1 MIIRPDV
8 IGIDPNNI
16 ERVKIADAARI
27 INEGK
32 LVAFP
37 TETVYGLGADAL
49 NPKACANIFEAKNR
63 PLDDP
68 LIVHIA
74 DKEDLFKVAREIPDT
89 AVKLIDEF
97 WPGPLTLVLKKA
109 ETVPDIVTAG
119 LDTVAVRM
127 PDNEIALSLIREAK
141 TFIAAPSANLFGR
154 PSPTTAQHVL
164 QDLNGRIDLLI
175 DGGKVNVG
183 VESTILD
190 LIQHPFRI
198 LRPGGISLEK
208 LKTILPDIAISKEY
222 AILSPGMYARHYSP
236 KAAVILVEEK
246 GKAQIDKVRS
256 LAYEFAMQGYNF
268 GIMAKEENKD
278 GYSDHNV
285 KVLGPGK
292 NLPICAA
299 NLFSVLR
306 EFDRNNVDLII
317 AEGVEEKELGVAIMD
332 RLRKASGREEKEC
345 SAKF

>member
-16 ERVKIADAARI
+16 ERVKITDAAKI

-49 NPKACANIFEAKNR
+49 NPKACAKIFEAKNR

-74 DKEDLFKVAREIPDT
+74 DKEDLFKIAREIPDT
-89 AVKLIDEF
+89 AFKLIDEF

-127 PDNEIALSLIREAK
+127 PNNEIALSLIREAK

-164 QDLNGRIDLLI
+164 QDLNGRIDLII
-175 DGGKVNVG
+175 DGGKVSVG

-190 LIQHPFRI
+190 LTQHPFRT

-208 LKTILPDIAISKEY
+208 LKTILPDIEIYKERV
-222 AILSPGMYARHYSP
+222 ILSPGMYARHYSP
-236 KAAVILVEEK
+236 KATVILVEEK
-246 GKAQIDKVRS
+246 GKDQIDKVGN

-278 GYSDHNV
+278 RYGDHNV
-285 KVLGPGK
+285 KVLGPEK
-292 NLPICAA
+292 NLPLCAA

-306 EFDRNNVDLII
+306 EFDRNNVDVII
-317 AEGVEEKELGVAIMD
+317 AEGVEEKELGMAIMD
-332 RLRKASGREEKEC
+332 RLRKAQGFKKSHV
-345 SAKF
+345 